1 MLRVQRT
8 SGGVTLVSRLARRS
22 AVAVLLLGLAGGAL
36 AAARPAPG
44 PAVALG
50 AAAVLLALLG
60 GRSVR
65 ARFEGGRV
73 SVWHP
78 VPLRRTERALAEF
91 AAAAVETA
99 GEARRRRSERLA
111 RGFAE
116 RAGTELPEW
125 LRAPDAPG
133 THDHLR
139 RLVLVARR
147 GEDLAVTAWLRDEDL
162 EPVRAE
168 VEAMLG

>member
-1 MLRVQRT
+1 MLRVHR
-8 SGGVTLVSRLARRS
+8 SPGAVTLVTRLARPH
-22 AVAVLLLGLAGGAL
+22 ALAVLALALVAGAL
-36 AAARPAPG
+36 AARSLPG
-44 PAVALG
+44 LAAALAVAAL
-50 AAAVLLALLG
+50 LLALAG

-65 ARFEGGRV
+65 ARFERGRV
-73 SVWHP
+73 SVRHP
-78 VPLRRTERALAEF
+78 LPLRRDDRALAEF
-91 AAAAVETA
+91 AAAAVETV
-99 GEARRRRSERLA
+99 GDARRRRAERLA

-116 RAGTELPEW
+116 RAGTEMPAW
-125 LRAPDAPG
+125 LRPPDAPG

-168 VEAMLG
+168 VEAMLR